1 MKNLS
6 TNLRTLIA
14 NAKLS
19 ENELARRTGI
29 SQQII
34 NRILS
39 GENANPKIAT
49 LSPIARYFTLSISQL
64 IGEELTNGI
73 PINPSTLGW
82 QEIPLFSW
90 DKLYQLSFEKI
101 SVTNQP
107 KMLVDLQASTSTFA
121 VKLEENSMEPKFAAG
136 TLLVFDFEKK
146 PLNRDFVLVQLD
158 EYNIL
163 FRQLLLKNNT
173 LYIKCLNP
181 NHENH
186 RISSLNKDSRH
197 LGTLVQS
204 RTVHSR

>member
-49 LSPIARYFTLSISQL
+49 LSPIAKYFTLSISQL
-64 IGEELTNGI
+64 IGEERTNA
-73 PINPSTLGW
+73 PSINPSPLGW

-90 DKLYQLSFEKI
+90 DKLHQISFDEI
-101 SVTNQP
+101 LMTDQP
-107 KMLVDLQASTSTFA
+107 KMLVDIQASTSTFA

-136 TLLVFDFEKK
+136 TLLVFDFEKS

-158 EYNIL
+158 EYNVQ
-163 FRQLLLKNNT
+163 FRQIVFKNNRQ
-173 LYIKCLNP
+173 YIKCFNP
-181 NHENH
+181 NHKDYK
-186 RISSLNKDSRH
+186 ISLLNKQARH